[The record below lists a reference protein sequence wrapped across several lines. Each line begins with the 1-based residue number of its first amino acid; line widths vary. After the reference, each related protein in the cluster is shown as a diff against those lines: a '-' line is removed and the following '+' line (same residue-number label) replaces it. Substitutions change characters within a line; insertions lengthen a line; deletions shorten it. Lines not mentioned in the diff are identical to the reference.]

1 MDNFLQLAEDRFSV
15 RKFIEKQL
23 RVEDLA
29 RILKAGEIA
38 PTAKNVQP
46 QKIDR
51 KSVV

>member
-15 RKFIEKQL
+15 RKFIDKQL

-38 PTAKNVQP
+38 PTA
-46 QKIDR
+46 
-51 KSVV
+51 